1 MTLRVRQVVKINSIP
16 VRYNGKGENGEDGF
30 VHFFTLDMPG
40 KETTF
45 TVTEISVPVLSRV
58 LDKVMDR
65 YAEFGQGVSNAEF
78 ISPGRISRLVLT
90 APSLGERGSMIPTDR

>member
-1 MTLRVRQVVKINSIP
+1 MTLRVRQIININSIS
-16 VRYNGKGENGEDGF
+16 VCYNGKGDDGEDGF

-45 TVTEISVPVLSRV
+45 TVPEISVAVLSRV

-65 YAEFGQGVSNAEF
+65 YTQFSTEVSKAKHEAVIVSKNAAAETQKN
-78 ISPGRISRLVLT
+78 RL
-90 APSLGERGSMIPTDR
+90 

>member
-1 MTLRVRQVVKINSIP
+1 MTLRVRQVIKINSIS
-16 VRYNGKGENGEDGF
+16 VCYNGEGDDGEDGF

-45 TVTEISVPVLSRV
+45 TVPEISVVVLSRV

-65 YAEFGQGVSNAEF
+65 YAEFGQRACEDTKEPFMGSFV
-78 ISPGRISRLVLT
+78 
-90 APSLGERGSMIPTDR
+90 APEIQRE

>member
-1 MTLRVRQVVKINSIP
+1 MTLRVRQIIQINKMS
-16 VRYNGKGENGEDGF
+16 VCYNGKGDDGEDGF

-45 TVTEISVPVLSRV
+45 AVPEISVPALSRV

-65 YAEFGQGVSNAEF
+65 YTEFGQEVSKAKHEAV
-78 ISPGRISRLVLT
+78 IVS
-90 APSLGERGSMIPTDR
+90 

>member
-1 MTLRVRQVVKINSIP
+1 MTLRVRQVIKINSIS
-16 VRYNGKGENGEDGF
+16 VCYNGEGDDGEDGF

-45 TVTEISVPVLSRV
+45 TVPEISVVVLSRV

-65 YAEFGQGVSNAEF
+65 YAEFGQE
-78 ISPGRISRLVLT
+78 ISQ
-90 APSLGERGSMIPTDR
+90 

>member
-1 MTLRVRQVVKINSIP
+1 MTLRVRQVIKINSIP

-45 TVTEISVPVLSRV
+45 TVAEISVPVLSRV

-65 YAEFGQGVSNAEF
+65 YAEFGQGVSK
-78 ISPGRISRLVLT
+78 R
-90 APSLGERGSMIPTDR
+90 

>member
-1 MTLRVRQVVKINSIP
+1 MTLRVRQVIKINSIP

-45 TVTEISVPVLSRV
+45 TVAEISG
-58 LDKVMDR
+58 
-65 YAEFGQGVSNAEF
+65 A
-78 ISPGRISRLVLT
+78 
-90 APSLGERGSMIPTDR
+90 

>member
-1 MTLRVRQVVKINSIP
+1 MTLRLRQIIKINSIS
-16 VRYNGKGENGEDGF
+16 VCYNGKGDDGEDGF

-45 TVTEISVPVLSRV
+45 TVPEISVPVLSRV

-65 YAEFGQGVSNAEF
+65 YSEFGQEVSKAKHEAV
-78 ISPGRISRLVLT
+78 IVS
-90 APSLGERGSMIPTDR
+90 